1 MMKLTDTHTHLY
13 ADEFKVDLE
22 QLLQVAGQAGVDRFY
37 LPNIDSTS
45 IEDML
50 SLEKIYPGKCFPM
63 MGLHPCSV
71 KENWKAEMRIVEDW
85 LQKRKF
91 VAIGEM
97 GIDLYWDKSFIEE
110 QKNVFKRQVE
120 LANQFKIPIVIH
132 TRDSFDVAFEL
143 LKEVKKESPCG
154 IFHCFTGNSEQAKSV
169 IDMGFYLG
177 IGGVVTFKNGGLDKV
192 LPEIDLKNIVLE
204 TDAPYLAPVPFR
216 GKRNEPAYILKVAE
230 KIAELKG
237 CSVEDVATITTLNAN
252 MIFNTSV

>member
-97 GIDLYWDKSFIEE
+97 GID
-110 QKNVFKRQVE
+110 
-120 LANQFKIPIVIH
+120 
-132 TRDSFDVAFEL
+132 
-143 LKEVKKESPCG
+143 
-154 IFHCFTGNSEQAKSV
+154 
-169 IDMGFYLG
+169 
-177 IGGVVTFKNGGLDKV
+177 
-192 LPEIDLKNIVLE
+192 
-204 TDAPYLAPVPFR
+204 
-216 GKRNEPAYILKVAE
+216 
-230 KIAELKG
+230 
-237 CSVEDVATITTLNAN
+237 
-252 MIFNTSV
+252 